1 MTGTLSDSKSSI
13 LDMNSKIISFL
24 RFPLIVGVVI
34 IHSACKSGN
43 VLADSMSVL
52 FSDII
57 AKVSVPCFFL
67 ISGYLF
73 FVNIERLL
81 YKQFVKKIRTRFKS
95 LLIPYLIWIIIPI
108 IILLIKNREF
118 LSFSEIL
125 RMFWDVDS
133 STRTNLFGWPI
144 KIAFPIN
151 GPLWFMRDLI
161 ILCILSPIIYYFI
174 RFCKYWGIILLGG
187 VYVFQIWPYI
197 TLESMSVFF
206 FSLGSYL
213 GVYKKSLVLEFKSM
227 YIVTPLLVFACFFL
241 YHTPYFN
248 SLLSLYNIVAVFVVL
263 MVASKCVSRNHHVE
277 PSVAQS
283 SMFVYVTHR
292 IYIIGIIQSIVL
304 PALFLHKTNSICLV
318 SEYLLTPIV
327 TVGICFVIFILLKKI
342 VPTFLNYSLGG
353 R

>member
-1 MTGTLSDSKSSI
+1 MTGTLSNSKSSI
-13 LDMNSKIISFL
+13 LEMNSKIISFL

-34 IHSACKSGN
+34 IHSACKTGN
-43 VLADSMSVL
+43 VLADSLSVL

-73 FVNIERLL
+73 FVNIEKLS
-81 YKQFVKKIRTRFKS
+81 YEQYVKKIRTRFKS

-108 IILLIKNREF
+108 IIILIKNREL
-118 LSFSEIL
+118 LSLSETL
-125 RMFWDVDS
+125 RMFWDVES
-133 STRTNLFGWPI
+133 STRTNLLGWPI

-161 ILCILSPIIYYFI
+161 ILCILSPIIYYFL
-174 RFCKYWGIILLGG
+174 RLCKCWGLILLGG

-213 GVYKKSLVLEFKSM
+213 GIYKKALVLKFNSL
-227 YIVTPLLVFACFFL
+227 YIITLLLVLASFFL
-241 YHTPYFN
+241 HNTRYFN
-248 SLLSLYNIVAVFVVL
+248 NLLSLYNIVAVFIVL
-263 MVASKCVSRNHHVE
+263 MIASMCVSKNYNIKPIVSR
-277 PSVAQS
+277 S

-292 IYIIGIIQSIVL
+292 IYIISVVKSIVL
-304 PALFLHKTNSICLV
+304 PALFLHKTNSIMPYV
-318 SEYLLTPIV
+318 GYLLTPVV
-327 TVGICFVIFILLKKI
+327 TIGVCLVLYVIIKI
-342 VPTFLNYSLGG
+342 ITPSVLSISLGG